1 MGDAIQRIKN
11 PAFAVPVFNQLT
23 TEVIFYFRYYS
34 LRVEN
39 GKGRVGGGG
48 VSNAAGGGGGGGES
62 SSETSSM
69 AMRGKQGPPLHSFDA
84 RAAPT
89 KGILKKASSNPQLT
103 KLELEDLQVN
113 GGGGR

>member
-1 MGDAIQRIKN
+1 MDLPCCFITHYR
-11 PAFAVPVFNQLT
+11 
-23 TEVIFYFRYYS
+23 EVTFYFRYYS

-48 VSNAAGGGGGGGES
+48 VSNIAAGGGGES